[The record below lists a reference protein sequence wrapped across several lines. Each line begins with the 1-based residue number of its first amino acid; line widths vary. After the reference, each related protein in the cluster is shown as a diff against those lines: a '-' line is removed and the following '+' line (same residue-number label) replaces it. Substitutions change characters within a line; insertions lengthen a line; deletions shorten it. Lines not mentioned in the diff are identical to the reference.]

1 MRRQPHTTSYNII
14 NVKHTKIMKLEK
26 AKQICE
32 LWNSRTSTRETA
44 TEAIIKQDAACNLS
58 VEIIP
63 AKRNDG
69 YTFFDVNRLADVTR
83 TFGVS
88 SFVTF
93 STVENQVIAEIY

>member
-1 MRRQPHTTSYNII
+1 ME
-14 NVKHTKIMKLEK
+14 LEK

-69 YTFFDVNRLADVTR
+69 STFFDVNRLADITR
-83 TFGVS
+83 TFGVH
-88 SFVTF
+88 SFVIY
-93 STVENQVIAEIY
+93 SPLDNQLIAEIY

>member
-1 MRRQPHTTSYNII
+1 
-14 NVKHTKIMKLEK
+14 MKLEK

-32 LWNSRTSTRETA
+32 LWNGCKTTTETA
-44 TEAIIKQDAACNLS
+44 TEAIIKQGITERIS

-69 YTFFDVNRLADVTR
+69 YTFFDVNRLADITR

-88 SFVTF
+88 SFVSF
-93 STVENQVIAEIY
+93 STFENQLIAEIY